1 MSLIEFTHATCKSAD
16 IFNKQIL
23 ENFEKHFAMYSFT
36 TIKNMPNIEVL
47 KDSEA
52 YIIRGTDEECKEIIN
67 VLSSF
72 KCSHF
77 HDTLVPIFT
86 LTEEGLLIEFKVD
99 GVC

>member
-1 MSLIEFTHATCKSAD
+1 MSLIEFTQNTCKTKD
-16 IFNKQIL
+16 IFNRQII

-47 KDSEA
+47 KDREA
-52 YIIRGTDEECKEIIN
+52 YIIRGTDEECKEIIES
-67 VLSSF
+67 LSSF

-77 HDTLVPIFT
+77 HDTLSPVFT
-86 LTEEGLLIEFKVD
+86 MTKEGLIIEFIVD